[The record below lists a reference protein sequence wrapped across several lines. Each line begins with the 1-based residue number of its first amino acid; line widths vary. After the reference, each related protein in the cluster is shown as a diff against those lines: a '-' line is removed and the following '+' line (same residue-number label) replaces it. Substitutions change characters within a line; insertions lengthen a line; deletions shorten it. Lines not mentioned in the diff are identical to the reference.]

1 MDINILLKETISI
14 RKKKTLNRVL
24 IAIFKKYGYIPNRYI
39 PIILNKISTG
49 DILAY
54 FNRLRYSLCPKLE
67 FDKGIAGR
75 RKTIKNK
82 TAKESKKKAGHSSWA
97 IDYSKP
103 ALSDIINEARES
115 NGTKKPRPWVKF
127 ISVPMGGMNK
137 K

>member
-1 MDINILLKETISI
+1 MDLNKLLKETISI
-14 RKKKTLNRVL
+14 HKKKTLNTIL

-54 FNRLRYSLCPKLE
+54 FNRLRYSLRPKLE

-75 RKTIKNK
+75 RKTTKNK
-82 TAKESKKKAGHSSWA
+82 TTKESKKKAGYASRVR
-97 IDYSKP
+97 DYSKP
-103 ALSDIINEARES
+103 ALSDLVNEARES
-115 NGTKKPRPWVKF
+115 NGTKKPRTWIKM